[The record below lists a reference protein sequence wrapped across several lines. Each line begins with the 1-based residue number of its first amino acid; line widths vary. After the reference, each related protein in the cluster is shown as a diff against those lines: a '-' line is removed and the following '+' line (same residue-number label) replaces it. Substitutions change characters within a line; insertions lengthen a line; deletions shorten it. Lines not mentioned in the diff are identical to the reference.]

1 MRGSAKTLF
10 LATGLLGGALV
21 NFALAIR
28 WIDVARGLSVCIF
41 EPCKAIAV
49 MEAAGFFWL
58 GLCAFI
64 SFVELIKQN
73 NDERRRKERT
83 GKNGKRENRG

>member
-49 MEAAGFFWL
+49 MEAVGFFWL
-58 GLCAFI
+58 GLCALI
-64 SFVELIKQN
+64 SFVELMKQN
-73 NDERRRKERT
+73 NDERRRKKQMGE
-83 GKNGKRENRG
+83 NGKGENRG